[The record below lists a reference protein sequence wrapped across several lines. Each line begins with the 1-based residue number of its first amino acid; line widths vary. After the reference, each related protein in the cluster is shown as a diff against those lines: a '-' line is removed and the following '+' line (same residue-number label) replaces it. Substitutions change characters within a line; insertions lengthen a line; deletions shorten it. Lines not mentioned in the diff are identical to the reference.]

1 MQFLSYDLSAALER
15 SARNIAPA
23 IAFVITCW
31 VFVRDAANSFDDWW
45 IHQWCGFDRPA
56 VEPAPA
62 QIHISAAD
70 LLPLDSFNVHELRV
84 LCRQRIG
91 SDVRPGGRGLY
102 QSRRADLISL
112 LEGN

>member
-1 MQFLSYDLSAALER
+1 MQFLSYDLGAALER

-31 VFVRDAANSFDDWW
+31 VFIQAAGRRFDDWW
-45 IHQWCGFDRPA
+45 LEQWCGVDRPA

-62 QIHISAAD
+62 RIHISAAD
-70 LLPLDSFNVHELRV
+70 LLPLDSFTVQELRV

-91 SDVRPGGRGLY
+91 GHVRPGGRGLY
-102 QSRRADLISL
+102 QSRRADLIAL
-112 LEGN
+112 LSAR